1 MKITHWDW
9 YKPFYIMGLFVIVI
23 ILIINWYEDKYPCV
37 YGHNE
42 QQWVNQY
49 SYYNGQPQY
58 IGGYFTDVFICDCRT
73 TKDSIEYYKSKHNEN
88 K

>member
-1 MKITHWDW
+1 MAT
-9 YKPFYIMGLFVIVI
+9 MS
-23 ILIINWYEDKYPCV
+23 N
-37 YGHNE
+37 NE

-58 IGGYFTDVFICDCRT
+58 IGGYFTDVFVCDCRT